1 VPKIILKF
9 VSTEKQGRRHDN
21 GKQSVENRGFPFYI
35 IYIYILIR
43 GGVQWAGLKE
53 SENGAQKWGS
63 EIRGSEIRNHTS
75 GIKLWESESGNQ
87 KMEIREWESKM
98 GIKGG
103 NQRWESKGEIKE

>member
-43 GGVQWAGLKE
+43 GGVQWVGLKE
-53 SENGAQKWGS
+53 SENGAQGPGFRNWESYFGNQTVGIRKWESGIGNQSWGS
-63 EIRGSEIRNHTS
+63 ELGIR
-75 GIKLWESESGNQ
+75 
-87 KMEIREWESKM
+87 
-98 GIKGG
+98 
-103 NQRWESKGEIKE
+103 RWE